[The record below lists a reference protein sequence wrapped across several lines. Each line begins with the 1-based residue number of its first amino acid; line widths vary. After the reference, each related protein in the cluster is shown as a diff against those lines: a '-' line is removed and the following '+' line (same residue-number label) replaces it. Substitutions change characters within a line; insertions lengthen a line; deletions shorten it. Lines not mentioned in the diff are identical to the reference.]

1 MKKFAFMALAALV
14 VSPTVM
20 PEAASAQYH
29 RHYDRTYRDRTY
41 NDRDGRYRHRCSGG
55 DGATGTIAG
64 GVGGAVLGNVLGG
77 GTLGTIAGGV
87 GGGLLG
93 RHLDK
98 QHTRNRRGC

>member
-1 MKKFAFMALAALV
+1 MRNKFAFAALALV
-14 VSPTVM
+14 STSMVVPDI
-20 PEAASAQYH
+20 AQARNH
-29 RHYDRTYRDRTY
+29 HDRVYRDH
-41 NDRDGRYRHRCSGG
+41 GRSRGRCGGG

-77 GTLGTIAGGV
+77 GTVGTIAGGV

-98 QHTRNRRGC
+98 KHTRNKRGC